1 MGFDI
6 GVLFTGS
13 PNVQLSA
20 SNPCNNGTLTSDVAA
35 AQAQAQ
41 ANANAN
47 ARASRHKL
55 WPVVGLRL
63 GYDF

>member
-13 PNVQLSA
+13 ANVQLSA
-20 SNPCNNGTLTSDVAA
+20 SNSANNSTLASNVAA
-35 AQAQAQ
+35 AQAQA
-41 ANANAN
+41 N
-47 ARASRHKL
+47 ARASRYKL